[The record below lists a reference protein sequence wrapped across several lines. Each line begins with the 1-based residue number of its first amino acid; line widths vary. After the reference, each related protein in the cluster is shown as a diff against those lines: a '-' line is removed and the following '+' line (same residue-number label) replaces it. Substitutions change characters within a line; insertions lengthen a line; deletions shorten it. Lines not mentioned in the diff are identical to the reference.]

1 MVLMEASS
9 LNHKPLEF
17 YLDFKILSVFMLE
30 FKLSEP
36 LKVRRT
42 RRLARAVSHVSVS
55 PSTLANDSLLSL
67 NKV

>member
-42 RRLARAVSHVSVS
+42 RRLAWAVSHVSVS
-55 PSTLANDSLLSL
+55 PSTLATDSL
-67 NKV
+67 